1 MILKIRY
8 LAVGAFGIAS
18 TLSWLVFAQAVAAAA
33 DNQGTTRE
41 KEQALIR
48 VLQSDAPPAQKAITC
63 KQLAIYGAKDA
74 VPALAA
80 LLPDKDLASWARI
93 ALEAIPD
100 PAAGNALRE
109 AMGKLQGR
117 LLIGAINSIAVRRDP
132 KAVKG
137 LVEKLR
143 DPDAG
148 VASAAAVALGR
159 IGGAAAAGALERSLA
174 GAPAAAR
181 SAIAQGCILCA
192 ERYLAEGKSAEAVR
206 LYDLVRKAD
215 VPKQRILE
223 AVRGAIL
230 ARKSTGLPL
239 LVEQLRS
246 ADKSLFAIGL
256 RTAREM
262 SGREATDALV
272 AELGRASPDRQALLI
287 LALADR
293 GDAAALPAVLQTAKS
308 GPPQARR
315 VAIRALARLGNASCV
330 PALWELAKES
340 DTDVSATALTVLAD
354 LPGKEVDDELAARLP
369 KAEGKDRQILIQLAG
384 RRRIEGAAAA
394 LLKAADDP
402 DAQVRSAALTALG
415 ATIELSDL
423 PLLLRRVAD
432 PQKAEEA
439 AAAEAALRV
448 ACVRMADREACAAKL
463 VAAMAGRRRR

>member
-1 MILKIRY
+1 M
-8 LAVGAFGIAS
+8 
-18 TLSWLVFAQAVAAAA
+18 
-33 DNQGTTRE
+33 
-41 KEQALIR
+41 
-48 VLQSDAPPAQKAITC
+48 
-63 KQLAIYGAKDA
+63 
-74 VPALAA
+74 
-80 LLPDKDLASWARI
+80 
-93 ALEAIPD
+93 
-100 PAAGNALRE
+100 
-109 AMGKLQGR
+109 
-117 LLIGAINSIAVRRDP
+117 
-132 KAVKG
+132 
-137 LVEKLR
+137 
-143 DPDAG
+143 
-148 VASAAAVALGR
+148 
-159 IGGAAAAGALERSLA
+159 
-174 GAPAAAR
+174 
-181 SAIAQGCILCA
+181 
-192 ERYLAEGKSAEAVR
+192 AEGKSAEAVR

-394 LLKAADDP
+394 L
-402 DAQVRSAALTALG
+402 
-415 ATIELSDL
+415 
-423 PLLLRRVAD
+423 
-432 PQKAEEA
+432 
-439 AAAEAALRV
+439 
-448 ACVRMADREACAAKL
+448 
-463 VAAMAGRRRR
+463 